1 MQLDLPGSIVEC
13 GCYMGQGLMTFA
25 QLSSIYEPYNHTR
38 RIIGF
43 DTFEGFPSVNEK
55 DKNKEVEWK
64 EKDLATIGNISEEI
78 NESIKLHDKNRPLG
92 HISKTQLVTGDITNT
107 ADAFLNENRHLIISM
122 LYLDFDIYEPT
133 KIAIEKFL
141 PRIPKGGIIAFDELN
156 THNCP
161 GETIALLETIGIS
174 NIKLQRTPFDP
185 YISYAIL

>member
-1 MQLDLPGSIVEC
+1 
-13 GCYMGQGLMTFA
+13 MTFA